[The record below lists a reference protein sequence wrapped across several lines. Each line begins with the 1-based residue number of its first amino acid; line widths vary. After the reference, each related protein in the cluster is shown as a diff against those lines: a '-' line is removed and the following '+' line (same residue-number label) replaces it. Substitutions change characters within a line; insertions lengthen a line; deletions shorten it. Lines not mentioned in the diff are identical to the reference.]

1 MATLNGKVMGRTH
14 KEYYQYF
21 KANFVKHREEHKDE
35 VQEKKRE
42 YRIIHKEQSKEYDE
56 THNAETRELIKQ
68 RHSKLVICECGR
80 QITHHSEFKH
90 IKNTNT
96 STTNE

>member
-42 YRIIHKEQSKEYDE
+42 YRFNS
-56 THNAETRELIKQ
+56 Q
-68 RHSKLVICECGR
+68 RAK
-80 QITHHSEFKH
+80 
-90 IKNTNT
+90 
-96 STTNE
+96 